1 MSESEKWTFQRT
13 FDLTITYRLDSD
25 VYLAYGGFVNK
36 TTNQQIQPNNFCNYD
51 KENQVVNNLKEF
63 GLTELV
69 GRTKDIAWL
78 VSHCDTIIKREDYV
92 NEMKKYKGL
101 QIDIYGKCGGSN
113 ESTLTIPKKSKGGW
127 EIGYPMLGKNYKFY
141 LAFENSKCLDY
152 ITEKF
157 FTALK
162 TGMIPVVMG
171 GLSKKD
177 YEKIAPPHSY
187 LHVDDFPSPEDLM
200 KRLHEISKD
209 PLLYNSYFWW
219 RSYYSAIVLYN
230 YPWSHSWR
238 VPGCQLCEILN
249 SEHITRNNYNDFT
262 SFWYQCKQ

>member
-1 MSESEKWTFQRT
+1 MYT
-13 FDLTITYRLDSD
+13 DSNNKN
-25 VYLAYGGFVNK
+25 AVNVCVRRPPWPYSAQK
-36 TTNQQIQPNNFCNYD
+36 PQTGRKCKCSKPTT
-51 KENQVVNNLKEF
+51 
-63 GLTELV
+63 T
-69 GRTKDIAWL
+69 
-78 VSHCDTIIKREDYV
+78 
-92 NEMKKYKGL
+92 KYKL
-101 QIDIYGKCGGSN
+101 YGKCGGSN

-162 TGMIPVVMG
+162 AGMIPVVMG

-177 YEKIAPPHSY
+177 YEKIAPRHSY
-187 LHVDDFPSPEDLM
+187 IHVDDFPSPEDLM

-219 RSYYSAIVLYN
+219 RSYYNAIVLYN

-238 VPGCQLCEILN
+238 VPGCHLCEVLN
-249 SEHITRNNYNDFT
+249 SGHITRNKYDDFT